1 MSRLSILNKTIIV
14 FISTTNLIYHSS
26 VNYLPASAEV
36 KLYILTLG
44 LIFFIIPAI
53 LIFISYIII
62 FIAFKKSSRT
72 LKLVDGETQSSTSSV
87 DRRQL
92 SGCSNFKFRRVRG
105 FNRIRDSL
113 RLKTFANNCDK
124 NAESDSLSSERRASA
139 GAAISSNTN
148 KTVPGLTIAERRIE
162 FKRFLSESI
171 VSDNRP
177 DARRNII
184 IRPLRP
190 LRPLRPS
197 IKRHR
202 AKAAAIDSNQQSL
215 VSINSKKFHSTD
227 RDSESDIIARTP
239 SGIIKQS
246 FSGLHISRFKG
257 QPKATQPNQLKSR
270 SNLQLRLAKTSL
282 YLILLWLVS
291 WTPLGLLALINSIA
305 NCRRASPLAV
315 FLASTMTKLGP
326 TFDVFIYGISHPKIK
341 SRFKQ
346 IIKRLLLM
354 GPAASRDAYNMAL
367 RRLRSLCERQSGS

>member
-1 MSRLSILNKTIIV
+1 M
-14 FISTTNLIYHSS
+14 
-26 VNYLPASAEV
+26 NYLPASAGV
-36 KLYILTLG
+36 KLYILTLD

-62 FIAFKKSSRT
+62 FIAFKRSSQN

-92 SGCSNFKFRRVRG
+92 GCSNFKFRRVRG
-105 FNRIRDSL
+105 FTRIRDSL
-113 RLKTFANNCDK
+113 RLKTFANNCDR
-124 NAESDSLSSERRASA
+124 NAETDSLSSERRASA
-139 GAAISSNTN
+139 GAAISSITN
-148 KTVPGLTIAERRIE
+148 KTAPGLTIAERRIE

-190 LRPLRPS
+190 LRPS
-197 IKRHR
+197 IKRR
-202 AKAAAIDSNQQSL
+202 PAKAAIDNNQQSL
-215 VSINSKKFHSTD
+215 VSINKKLHSND

-239 SGIIKQS
+239 SSIIKQS

-257 QPKATQPNQLKSR
+257 QTKVTQPNQLKSR

-305 NCRRASPLAV
+305 DCRRASPLAV

-341 SRFKQ
+341 CRFKQ

-354 GPAASRDAYNMAL
+354 GPTAGREAYNMAL
-367 RRLRSLCERQSGS
+367 RRVRSLCERRSVGS